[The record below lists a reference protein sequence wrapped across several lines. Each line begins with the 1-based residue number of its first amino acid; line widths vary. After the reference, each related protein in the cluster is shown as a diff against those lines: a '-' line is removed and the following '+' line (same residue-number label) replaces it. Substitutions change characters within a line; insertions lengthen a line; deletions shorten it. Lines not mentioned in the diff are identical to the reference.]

1 MKIEHFAGYDLQ
13 TYADAIGAD
22 LDALRCQYI
31 AKHECEPTDGE
42 LYGMLDALAVQ
53 SKIPGFCAVLIR
65 PSGVC
70 STIWLPDDI
79 RPQLQALYA
88 IIGCDNIEIV
98 PLDPRHCMAID
109 QNGCVIDNRKRSGRQ
124 HCLVVDD
131 CGAIND
137 SQYNRLAST
146 IYDGFIFGNAVYCA
160 LCEAPDGDGLI
171 LTAPDHLT
179 E

>member
-1 MKIEHFAGYDLQ
+1 MKIEHFTGYDLQ

-22 LDALRCQYI
+22 LDALRCRYI
-31 AKHECEPTDGE
+31 AENECEPTAGE
-42 LYGMLDALAVQ
+42 LYGMLDEIAEK
-53 SKIPGFCAVLIR
+53 SKVPGFCAVLIR

-70 STIWLPDDI
+70 STIWLPNDI

-98 PLDPRHCMAID
+98 PLDPRHCLHI
-109 QNGCVIDNRKRSGRQ
+109 NPKGEVIENTDRQ
-124 HCLVVDD
+124 HCLVVDE

-137 SQYNRLAST
+137 SQYNHLASI

-160 LCEAPDGDGLI
+160 LCDAPDGDGLI
-171 LTAPDHLT
+171 LTAPDHIDQ
-179 E
+179 

>member
-1 MKIEHFAGYDLQ
+1 MKIENFAGYDLSA
-13 TYADAIGAD
+13 YADAIGAD
-22 LDALRCQYI
+22 LDALRCRYI
-31 AKHECEPTDGE
+31 AENECEPTAGE
-42 LYGMLDALAVQ
+42 LCGMLDEIAEQ
-53 SKIPGFCAVLIR
+53 SKVPGFCATLIR

-88 IIGCDNIEIV
+88 IIGCESIEIV
-98 PLDPRHCMAID
+98 RLDPRHCLHINSHGDAVA
-109 QNGCVIDNRKRSGRQ
+109 NTGRP
-124 HCLVVDD
+124 HCLVVDE

-137 SQYNRLAST
+137 SLYNPLAST

-171 LTAPDHLT
+171 LTAPDYLT